1 MKTRIVVFILI
12 SCFVSCQK
20 NNSEIITLGF
30 EKDLFPEGFAIDKQS
45 GKIFLNSL
53 NNNKIVTSN
62 LDGSNPLNFI
72 EHNQY
77 GCLSGFG
84 MTVKGDTLYALSNS
98 LTKKDNRSVLLLL
111 NVKSH
116 QLIDSYTIDDANFIY
131 LNDLA
136 VSSNNEIFITD
147 SESTRIYSIQRPNKK
162 IEVFLDSE
170 EIAHSN
176 GITISDDNKYLYL
189 ASTKGIRIIDIKAK
203 KILNTANKQL
213 SGIDGLK
220 FYKNNLLGIV
230 NVWDSNSPKNGFF
243 KYYLNEQGT
252 AILRSEKIISFGKE
266 FKIPTTFDIFNDNIY
281 FIINTQ
287 IDNFSE
293 TTNQVL
299 DASKLEPYR
308 LMKFKI
314 PH

>member
-1 MKTRIVVFILI
+1 MKTRIISFILI
-12 SCFVSCQK
+12 IYLVSCQK
-20 NNSEIITLGF
+20 TNSGTIILGF
-30 EKDLFPEGFAIDKQS
+30 EKDLFPEGFAIDAQS

-53 NNNKIVTSN
+53 NNNKIVSSN
-62 LDGSNPLNFI
+62 LDGSNPSNFI
-72 EHNQY
+72 ESNQY
-77 GCLSGFG
+77 NCLSGFG
-84 MTVKGDTLYALSNS
+84 MMVKGDTLYALSNS
-98 LTKKDNRSVLLLL
+98 LTKKDNRSILLLL
-111 NVKSH
+111 NIRSH

-147 SESTRIYSIQRPNKK
+147 SESTRIYRIQRPNKT

-170 EIAHSN
+170 EVVHSN
-176 GITISDDNKYLYL
+176 GITISDNNKYLYL
-189 ASTKGIRIIDIKAK
+189 ASTNGIRIVDIKSK
-203 KILNTANKQL
+203 KVLNRADKQL

-220 FYKNNLLGIV
+220 FYKNNLFGIV
-230 NVWDSNSPKNGFF
+230 NAWDNNSPKNGFF
-243 KYYLNEQGT
+243 KFYLNEQGT
-252 AILRSEKIISFGKE
+252 AILSNKKIIPFGKE
-266 FKIPTTFDIFNDNIY
+266 FKLPTTFDIFNDKIY

-308 LMKFKI
+308 LMKFGI
-314 PH
+314 PK

>member
-1 MKTRIVVFILI
+1 MKTSIISIILI
-12 SCFVSCQK
+12 CGLVSCQK
-20 NNSEIITLGF
+20 TNSETITLDF
-30 EKDLFPEGFAIDKQS
+30 EKDLFPEGFAIDSRS
-45 GKIFLNSL
+45 GKMFLNSL
-53 NNNKIVTSN
+53 NHNKIVSCN
-62 LDGSNPLNFI
+62 LDGSNPSNFI
-72 EHNQY
+72 ESNQY

-147 SESTRIYSIQRPNKK
+147 SESTRIYRIQRPSKK

-170 EIAHSN
+170 EVAHSN
-176 GITISDDNKYLYL
+176 GITISDDNQYLYL
-189 ASTKGIRIIDIKAK
+189 ASTKGIRIIDIKSK
-203 KILNTANKQL
+203 KVLNTVNKQL
-213 SGIDGLK
+213 SGVDGLK
-220 FYKNNLLGIV
+220 FYKNNLFGIV
-230 NVWDSNSPKNGFF
+230 NAWDSNSPQNGFF
-243 KYYLNEQGT
+243 KFHLNEQGT
-252 AILRSEKIISFGKE
+252 AIMSNEKIISFGKE
-266 FKIPTTFDIFNDNIY
+266 FKLPTTFDIFKGKIY

-308 LMKFKI
+308 LMRFDFEN
-314 PH
+314 